1 MVEIRDVAYPRQV
14 ILVTC
19 RGEVKKKFSPEKEI
33 KDNVLTLSW
42 HMPMSY
48 DPPLYAIALG
58 KGKYSLNLIKDSNVF
73 VINFMPTELEKEVL
87 FCGRNSGEHLDKFK
101 ETKLEKEEAEKI
113 DCPKIKQALAHLE
126 CEVVNEIETGDHI
139 ILIGKILNIKK
150 IKKGKRIYQVKGDEF
165 TTTEKEA

>member
-1 MVEIRDVAYPRQV
+1 MELRDVAYPRQV

-19 RGEVKKKFSPEKEI
+19 RGEVKKKFSPEKVI

-58 KGKYSLNLIKDSNVF
+58 KGKYSLNLIKESNVF

-101 ETKLEKEEAEKI
+101 ETKLEKEEAEKV

-126 CEVVNEIETGDHI
+126 CELVNEVEAGDHI